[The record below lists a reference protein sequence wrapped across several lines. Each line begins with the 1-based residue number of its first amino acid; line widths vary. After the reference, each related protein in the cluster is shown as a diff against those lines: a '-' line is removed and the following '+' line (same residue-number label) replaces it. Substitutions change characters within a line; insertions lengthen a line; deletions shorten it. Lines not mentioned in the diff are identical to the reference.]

1 VTGHAKVSVPR
12 RYPDF
17 RRLWMARAISYIG
30 DGIAL
35 VALVLYVK
43 RELDSGFAVGALLL
57 AHTLPRLLGPFT
69 GALVDR
75 VERRSLMVGRDL
87 GQAAVFGLIAVA
99 RPPVAPV
106 IVMVAVASLL
116 ATLFGPANRSAVPA
130 FVSEEQ
136 DLTSANAWMGTA
148 LNLQLVV
155 GPLAGGL
162 LADWLGLQ
170 GALGANAMTFLGSA
184 ALLLRLPTLHPWDE
198 GHGRDRFLAETRA
211 GLSFVRRH
219 LTARAVIVTLFLG
232 VAFAALDNVALVFLI
247 RDVLDASAVSF
258 GVVTSSYGI
267 GMVLAAVVLVRAR
280 GRHSAVRYFLA
291 GWLLSGIGTLLTG
304 LAPAVG
310 VTIAMQALAGTGN
323 GAENVAGDTLL
334 QKTVPQNML
343 GRVFGLS
350 ATAAALGGTTA
361 SAVGGVLVELTSA
374 RMVFVIAGSGT
385 LAVFLLA
392 IAMLRKAG

>member
-1 VTGHAKVSVPR
+1 MTDHVEVSVLR
-12 RYPDF
+12 HYPHF

-43 RELDSGFAVGALLL
+43 SELDSGFAVAALLL
-57 AHTLPRLLGPFT
+57 AHSLPRLLGPFT

-75 VERRSLMVGRDL
+75 VERRSLMVSCDL
-87 GQAAVFGLIAVA
+87 GQAAVFAVIALA

-106 IVMVAVASLL
+106 IAMVAVASLL
-116 ATLFGPANRSAVPA
+116 ATIFGPANRSAVPA

-155 GPLAGGL
+155 GPLVGGL
-162 LADWLGLQ
+162 LADSLGLQ
-170 GALGANAMTFLGSA
+170 GAPCGERHDLSRFRRAAAASAGASPIGRRTRSRSFPGQDACWT
-184 ALLLRLPTLHPWDE
+184 LLRP
-198 GHGRDRFLAETRA
+198 
-211 GLSFVRRH
+211 SS
-219 LTARAVIVTLFLG
+219 RAVVITLFLG
-232 VAFAALDNVALVFLI
+232 VSFAALDNVALVFLI
-247 RDVLDASAVSF
+247 RDVLDGSAFSF
-258 GVVTSSYGI
+258 GAVTSSYGV
-267 GMVLAAVVLVRAR
+267 GMVLASVLLIRAR
-280 GRHSAVRYFLA
+280 GHHSAVPYFLT
-291 GWLLSGIGTLLTG
+291 GWLLGGIGTLLTG

-310 VTIAMQALAGTGN
+310 VAIAMQALAGAGN

-334 QKTVPQNML
+334 QKTISPEML

-350 ATAAALGGTTA
+350 TAAAALGGTTA
-361 SAVGGVLVELTSA
+361 SALGGILLELTSA
-374 RMVFVIAGSGT
+374 RMVFVVAGSGT

-392 IAMLRKAG
+392 LIMLRKAG